1 MYLNYIKIKLIFE
14 INELSSPFTGK
25 DLFISQLKNK
35 EKRKTSL
42 YFIYIYIYIAKYAPI
57 LMQKK
62 KKGYRSR
69 TVLFI
74 WKYFF
79 ICKSFFFK

>member
-1 MYLNYIKIKLIFE
+1 MKFRPHLLGKIC
-14 INELSSPFTGK
+14 LSLSLQTK
-25 DLFISQLKNK
+25 KK
-35 EKRKTSL
+35 EKL
-42 YFIYIYIYIAKYAPI
+42 LCILYIYIYIAKYAPI

-79 ICKSFFFK
+79 ICKSFLF

>member
-1 MYLNYIKIKLIFE
+1 MNFHPHLLGKIC
-14 INELSSPFTGK
+14 LSLS
-25 DLFISQLKNK
+25 LKTKKK
-35 EKRKTSL
+35 EKLLCIL
-42 YFIYIYIYIAKYAPI
+42 YIYIYIYCKVCSYTNA
-57 LMQKK
+57 KK